1 MAQLSALTKILSEI
15 GFLSAI
21 WAFPEKRWGLRT
33 YFFEKTTGISRF
45 IGNSG
50 QNKAFIPG
58 NPAKLYD
65 TLHGNRNF
73 RLTKICEKDRK
84 DQIFI
89 SFRMFSFH
97 GNIIKN
103 FPSNENVRKQHLS
116 ANAYSC
122 VKMKFSYT
130 IDVRKDEIFC
140 RFLTKTSDFS
150 LPFRSTIRDDI

>member
-89 SFRMFSFH
+89 SFHFTEIEDF
-97 GNIIKN
+97 KN
-103 FPSNENVRKQHLS
+103 CPSNENVRKQHLS
-116 ANAYSC
+116 ANACSC